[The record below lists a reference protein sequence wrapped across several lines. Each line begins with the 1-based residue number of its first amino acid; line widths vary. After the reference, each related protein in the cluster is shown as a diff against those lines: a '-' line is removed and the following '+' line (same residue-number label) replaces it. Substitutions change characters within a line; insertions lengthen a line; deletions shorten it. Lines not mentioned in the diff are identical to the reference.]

1 MNVQYKE
8 YKFPG
13 QPGFPRLD
21 GVQYRHE
28 LNTDIQLA
36 DYIAENGGVKASYN
50 AYSEYPQETQ

>member
-8 YKFPG
+8 YKFPE
-13 QPGFPRLD
+13 QTSLS
-21 GVQYRHE
+21 GVE

-50 AYSEYPQETQ
+50 AYSEYPKETQ